1 MFKKGIAKI
10 KDMALNLADIQ
21 RSFNIDIS
29 TQDYVSTVN
38 IGLVE
43 VVYEWAKGVPFK
55 QITEL
60 TDVLEGM

>member
-1 MFKKGIAKI
+1 
-10 KDMALNLADIQ
+10 MALNLADIQ

>member
-1 MFKKGIAKI
+1 
-10 KDMALNLADIQ
+10 MALNLADIQ

-29 TQDYVSTVN
+29 TQDYVNTVN

-60 TDVLEGM
+60 TDVLEGKKKKKFENKNKN